1 MGSLMLFPMLDG
13 AFEGA
18 GYLTFAFGVGESLR

>member
-1 MGSLMLFPMLDG
+1 MLFPMLDG

-18 GYLTFAFGVGESLR
+18 GYLTFAFGEGESLHCLHR